1 MKLRLYDTA
10 SRQLQPVTTNQG
22 LATIYCCGPTVYR
35 DAHVGNLRTFLL
47 PDLVKRVLEI
57 QGVRVQLIQ
66 NITDVGHMSEDF
78 ESDDKMLAQARVE
91 KIDPFEVARKYE
103 ERFHIDLSRLNIS
116 AADLYPR
123 ASESITLMQDL
134 IEKLIANAHAYIG
147 SDGSVYFDARSFQS
161 YGALSGNRLDEL
173 QPGHRYEFTDDGAK
187 KFHADW
193 ALWKAAGKR
202 TSMVWDSPWGLGF
215 PGWHIECSA
224 MSLHYLHGHINLHI
238 GGIDLRFPHHEN
250 ERAQSNSVTNNE
262 SVDLWM
268 HGEHLLFEG
277 RKMSKSAG
285 NVVLIQDLVDRGID
299 PLALRLCFLEN
310 RYRSQM
316 DLTWAS
322 LDAADSTIKRWR
334 KKIIE
339 WGPSEPALDDAL
351 IEVINNDL
359 DMPKV
364 IQYLRTLEKDESAT
378 NKSARFLGADLVL
391 GLDLDRVEVPRALS
405 PEQLQL
411 LAQRV
416 IARDAK
422 NWSESDSLR
431 IALKQTG
438 LEIKD
443 SPFGQDWNWR

>member
-1 MKLRLYDTA
+1 
-10 SRQLQPVTTNQG
+10 
-22 LATIYCCGPTVYR
+22 
-35 DAHVGNLRTFLL
+35 
-47 PDLVKRVLEI
+47 
-57 QGVRVQLIQ
+57 
-66 NITDVGHMSEDF
+66 
-78 ESDDKMLAQARVE
+78 
-91 KIDPFEVARKYE
+91 
-103 ERFHIDLSRLNIS
+103 
-116 AADLYPR
+116 
-123 ASESITLMQDL
+123 
-134 IEKLIANAHAYIG
+134 
-147 SDGSVYFDARSFQS
+147 
-161 YGALSGNRLDEL
+161 
-173 QPGHRYEFTDDGAK
+173 
-187 KFHADW
+187 
-193 ALWKAAGKR
+193 
-202 TSMVWDSPWGLGF
+202 
-215 PGWHIECSA
+215 
-224 MSLHYLHGHINLHI
+224 
-238 GGIDLRFPHHEN
+238 
-250 ERAQSNSVTNNE
+250 
-262 SVDLWM
+262 
-268 HGEHLLFEG
+268 
-277 RKMSKSAG
+277 MSKSAG

-416 IARDAK
+416 IGTGAK
-422 NWSESDSLR
+422 QVKELLQRGQGSRNSLVKSR
-431 IALKQTG
+431 LRFPQLNI
-438 LEIKD
+438 
-443 SPFGQDWNWR
+443 RH